1 MINDSSGWKMNLFLL
16 GFFDWAGERDV
27 TDPDQGFFQETPEGF
42 FGFIRPRDGAERNVT
57 TITLLTWGI

>member
-1 MINDSSGWKMNLFLL
+1 MNLFLL